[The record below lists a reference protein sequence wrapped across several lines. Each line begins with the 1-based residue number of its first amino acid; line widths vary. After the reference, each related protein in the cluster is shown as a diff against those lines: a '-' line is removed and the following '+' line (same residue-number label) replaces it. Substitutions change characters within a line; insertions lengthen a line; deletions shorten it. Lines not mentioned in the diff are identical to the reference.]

1 MQFPRRGT
9 IVAEILDSIL
19 SGKRPGIL
27 QGSHIKQGTELFPA
41 VDTLLKYRQP
51 FRFGSLIVH
60 FIRRKLPCCSFL
72 GCICPAGCLR
82 RICLCLCTAIRIC
95 NIHCIRSATR
105 VAAQAYHQYHKHR
118 CCTNQHPER
127 RLAVVQHVADT
138 IFTWSSPKESSA
150 QMEPPR

>member
-1 MQFPRRGT
+1 MQFPRRDT
-9 IVAEILDSIL
+9 IVAKILDTVL

-27 QGSHIKQGTELFPA
+27 QGSHIKQGTELFPV

-72 GCICPAGCLR
+72 GCLR

-95 NIHCIRSATR
+95 NIRCIRSAAR
-105 VAAQAYHQYHKHR
+105 IAA
-118 CCTNQHPER
+118 
-127 RLAVVQHVADT
+127 
-138 IFTWSSPKESSA
+138 
-150 QMEPPR
+150 